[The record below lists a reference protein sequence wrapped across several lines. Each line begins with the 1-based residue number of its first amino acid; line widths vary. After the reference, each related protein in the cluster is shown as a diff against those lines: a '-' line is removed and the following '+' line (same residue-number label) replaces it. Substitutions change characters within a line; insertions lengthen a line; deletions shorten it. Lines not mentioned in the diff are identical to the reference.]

1 MVTINKTYALS
12 DSEGSQAR
20 ATGKIAVLHSTATP
34 EATAKNLAQFEKRTY
49 NNAYVHFGV
58 DDVGAYQVGTPGF
71 VAWGAGPKVNSLS
84 PLQIELCEFANKT
97 RALKAYNNY
106 IDLARQY
113 AKMYGIPFTLDSNAM
128 SGFKTHDWVSRNL
141 GGTDHTDPYA
151 YLAKIG
157 ISKAQFARDLANGVG
172 KAPAAPSKPSAPSK
186 KSVHDI
192 AVEVIN
198 GKWGNDPSRS
208 QKLKSSGYNPTD
220 VQKEVNG
227 ILSGKRPSAPR
238 KPVASGWISQTA
250 SFTVTTPV
258 GIILRSSRPS
268 TKAPRL
274 AVLPKGSVVKYDAFC
289 YNEGYVWIRQPRSNG
304 YGYLPTGEASGNK
317 RKSYWGSFK

>member
-12 DSEGSQAR
+12 GSEGSQAK

-172 KAPAAPSKPSAPSK
+172 KAPVVSTP
-186 KSVHDI
+186 
-192 AVEVIN
+192 
-198 GKWGNDPSRS
+198 
-208 QKLKSSGYNPTD
+208 
-220 VQKEVNG
+220 
-227 ILSGKRPSAPR
+227 
-238 KPVASGWISQTA
+238 KPVAKPAVSTGIKWIAQNG
-250 SFTVTTPV
+250 SFTISSSD
-258 GIILRSSRPS
+258 GIRLRAGSPS
-268 TKAPRL
+268 VKSKQI
-274 AVLPKGSVVKYDAFC
+274 AVLGRGSVVKYDAFC
-289 YNEGYVWIRQPRSNG
+289 YAGGYVWIRQPRNNG
-304 YGYLPTGEASGNK
+304 YGYLPTGEAIGNK
-317 RKSYWGSFK
+317 RKNYWGTFK

>member
-12 DSEGSQAR
+12 GSEGSQAK

-172 KAPAAPSKPSAPSK
+172 KAPVTPSKPSAQSK

-198 GKWGNDPSRS
+198 GKWGTDPSRS
-208 QKLKSSGYNPTD
+208 QKLKAAGYNSTD

-227 ILSGKRPSAPR
+227 ILNGKRPSAPR
-238 KPVASGWISQTA
+238 KPVASGWISQNGT
-250 SFTVTTPV
+250 FTVTTPG
-258 GIILRSSRPS
+258 GIKLRSGSAS
-268 TKAPRL
+268 TKSPL
-274 AVLPKGSVVKYDAFC
+274 IAVLPKGSMVKYNA
-289 YNEGYVWIRQPRSNG
+289 YGYAGGYVWIRQPRSNG
-304 YGYLPTGEASGNK
+304 YGYLPTGEAVGSK
-317 RKSYWGSFK
+317 RKSYWGKFK